1 MNNASV
7 SGYSKKT
14 KSQLLKAIDEC
25 QSLSQLFALIQ
36 HEEIVIQMHTQSG
49 ASNLTPK
56 KLGPKEI
63 IDKKDTPF
71 ERLKAEVRKS
81 VESGGERA
89 ADKFVKSVEAKSK
102 TTDRKKAALEKT
114 RAKKAKKNMK

>member
-71 ERLKAEVRKS
+71 ERLKTEVRKS

-89 ADKFVKSVEAKSK
+89 VNKSVKSAETKSK
-102 TTDRKKAALEKT
+102 TTDRKKAALEKA
-114 RAKKAKKNMK
+114 RAKKAKKKTK

>member
-102 TTDRKKAALEKT
+102 TTDRKKAALEKA
-114 RAKKAKKNMK
+114 RARKAKKNMK

>member
-102 TTDRKKAALEKT
+102 TTDRKKAALEKA
-114 RAKKAKKNMK
+114 RAKKAKKNIK